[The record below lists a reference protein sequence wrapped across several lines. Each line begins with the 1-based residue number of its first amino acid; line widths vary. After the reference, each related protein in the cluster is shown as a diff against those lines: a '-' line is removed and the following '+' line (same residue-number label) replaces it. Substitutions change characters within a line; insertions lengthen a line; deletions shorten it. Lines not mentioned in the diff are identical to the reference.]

1 MKGRLPA
8 LVLLAAV
15 LAAPAASQDKLDEI
29 RSGLKAVKSRQ
40 SGKPDGLPSCG
51 SDAKPCR
58 CEGPRGRK
66 KFFHHILY
74 QQNFVVG
81 TPFTNDIAATAGI
94 VMSAYNVELI
104 KPPENEQ
111 GTGGHQ
117 LFEYPKQD
125 DCDRRSETDKKKD
138 PVCVIAI
145 DDQIAFC
152 QVVRDAFKAHA
163 PPAGY
168 FPVFLLW
175 FGSSLKKQ
183 IGSDVAGQFYPKG
196 AFKSSCDVVG
206 EAEGVP
212 DTAFAVVD
220 VKPDTEIKQVLIH
233 EMGHAIGDSVGHK
246 NWFEDQY
253 PGENAP
259 ADVKNIMVS
268 RRGLTDWKD
277 MKMSPLQV
285 QALCSSPYTSDTP

>member
-1 MKGRLPA
+1 MNAGLPA
-8 LVLLAAV
+8 LLLIGAA
-15 LAAPAASQDKLDEI
+15 LAAPAAGQDKLDEI
-29 RSGLKAVKSRQ
+29 RSGLKAVKSSAAGR
-40 SGKPDGLPSCG
+40 PDGLPACG

-74 QQNFVVG
+74 QQNYVVG
-81 TPFTNDIAATAGI
+81 TPFTNDIAAAAGI
-94 VMSAYNVELI
+94 VMSGYNVELI
-104 KPPENEQ
+104 KPPENDE

-117 LFEYPKQD
+117 LFEYQAG
-125 DCDRRSETDKKKD
+125 RLRSALRADKKKD

-168 FPVFLLW
+168 FPVFELW

-196 AFKSSCDVVG
+196 AFKRSCDVVG
-206 EAEGVP
+206 EADGVP

-220 VKPDTEIKQVLIH
+220 AKPDAEIKQVLIH
-233 EMGHAIGDSVGHK
+233 EMGHAIDSVGHK

-253 PGENAP
+253 RATTRPRTRRTSW
-259 ADVKNIMVS
+259 S
-268 RRGLTDWKD
+268 R
-277 MKMSPLQV
+277 V
-285 QALCSSPYTSDTP
+285 AA